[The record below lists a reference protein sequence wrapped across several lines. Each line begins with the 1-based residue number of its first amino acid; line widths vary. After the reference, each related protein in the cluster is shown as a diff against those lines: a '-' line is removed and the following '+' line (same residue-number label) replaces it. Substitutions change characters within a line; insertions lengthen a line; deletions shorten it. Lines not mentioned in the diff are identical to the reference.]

1 MSFSASHLV
10 PAPREQVWEWHTRR
24 GALSRLTPPFV
35 PMTPLKQADRL
46 SDGTTVLGFPAGLRW
61 TARHDLSRYR
71 KGYSFSDVCINA
83 PMRVLANWR
92 HDHHF
97 EDHQEGTLVTDL
109 VDTRVPKSVLETTFA
124 YRQHQLIEDIALLNR
139 LKPLGYVDGLA
150 DSTSIYGSDRPLK
163 IAMTGSRGA
172 VGRTLTAQL
181 SLAGHE
187 VIQLVRGKT
196 KPGQRHWSPI
206 SPAADLLDGVDILVH
221 LAGEPI
227 FGRFNESHKN
237 DIRDSRVGPTRKLA
251 ELVAQTPSVTTMV
264 SASAIGY
271 YGNDR
276 GEEILTEESEPGD
289 GFLADVCVGW
299 EAATAPAAAAGKR
312 VVNIR
317 TGVVLSG
324 NSGVLPLFKALFSTG
339 LGGSFGDGE
348 FWLSWIGADDLTDI
362 YTHAIMDG
370 ELSGPINAVGP
381 NPVLNRGLAQA
392 IGAEL
397 NRPSVIPIPTFGPA
411 LLLGKEGA
419 RELALADQRVI
430 PEVMNKHA
438 HHFRYPTI
446 DKALAHELGREKLW
460 TAQQPEEID
469 EAGDAKDAGSLDSP
483 ALKQAP
489 EASEASEE

>member
-1 MSFSASHLV
+1 MSFSASHIV
-10 PAPREQVWEWHTRR
+10 PAPREQVWEWHTRK
-24 GALSRLTPPFV
+24 GALARITPPFV
-35 PMTPLKQADRL
+35 PMTPLQQAERL

-71 KGYSFSDVCINA
+71 KGYAFSDVCVNA

-97 EDHQEGTLVTDL
+97 EDHAEGTLVTDT
-109 VDTRVPKSVLETTFA
+109 VETRVPKSVMETMFA

-139 LKPLGYVDGLA
+139 LKGLGYVDGLA
-150 DSTSIYGSDRPLK
+150 DSSSIYGASRPLK

-187 VIQLVRGKT
+187 VVQLVRGKV
-196 KPGQRHWSPI
+196 KPGQRHWNPVA
-206 SPAADLLDGVDILVH
+206 PASDLLDGIDVLVH

-227 FGRFNESHKN
+227 FGRFNESHKK

-251 ELVAQTPSVTTMV
+251 EIVAKSETVTTMV

-276 GEEILTEESEPGD
+276 GEELLTESSEPGD
-289 GFLADVCVGW
+289 GFLADVCVDW
-299 EAATAPAAAAGKR
+299 EAATAPASEAGKR
-312 VVNIR
+312 VVTMR
-317 TGVVLSG
+317 TGVVISG

-339 LGGSFGDGE
+339 LGGTFGDGE
-348 FWLSWIGADDLTDI
+348 FWLSWIGADDLTDM
-362 YTHAIMDG
+362 YTHAIL
-370 ELSGPINAVGP
+370 EEKLSGPINAVAP

-392 IGAEL
+392 IGTEMK
-397 NRPSVIPIPTFGPA
+397 RPSVIPIPTFGPA

-430 PEVMNKHA
+430 PEVLNNHD

-460 TAQQPEEID
+460 A
-469 EAGDAKDAGSLDSP
+469 P
-483 ALKQAP
+483 AEP
-489 EASEASEE
+489 DASESTASGDDEPLTKDN